1 MAHMGI
7 GLPVKLGRSSSRERL
22 RATLHAS
29 LWILRPSKFAA
40 VTGGLKCRP
49 RGPSLGRLTG
59 LVTGKPGPSYGDQIH
74 YIYILYIY
82 ILYIYIH
89 YNVTPK
95 SNKRTSFKRHQCH
108 RQLHLRC
115 SAGAYS
121 GSIAAYPSSISRSQS
136 DILAPAAS
144 KSVESV
150 MIRC

>member
-1 MAHMGI
+1 MECNHQTSSTPHMEI
-7 GLPVKLGRSSSRERL
+7 GLPVKLGRSSSRERCEQRCMHL
-22 RATLHAS
+22 YGFYGHG
-29 LWILRPSKFAA
+29 SKFAA

-59 LVTGKPGPSYGDQIH
+59 LVTGKPGPSYGDQITI
-74 YIYILYIY
+74 YIY
-82 ILYIYIH
+82 

-121 GSIAAYPSSISRSQS
+121 GAIAAYPSSISRSQS